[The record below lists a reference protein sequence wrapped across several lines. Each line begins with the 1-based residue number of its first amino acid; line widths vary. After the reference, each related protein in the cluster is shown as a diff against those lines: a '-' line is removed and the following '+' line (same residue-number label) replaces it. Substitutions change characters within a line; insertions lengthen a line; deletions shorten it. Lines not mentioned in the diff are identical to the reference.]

1 MLNLT
6 VDMFGHSVNLLEVG
20 GRVQGL
26 EYLLDTYFGPSSEDS
41 GKEGGYGPTDVI
53 KTEKLA
59 RTKSRV
65 SSMPDSS
72 KYFNS
77 LSLFLCVSE

>member
-1 MLNLT
+1 MMNLT

-26 EYLLDTYFGPSSEDS
+26 EYLLETYFGPRSEDS
-41 GKEGGYGPTDVI
+41 GKEGGYGRTDVV
-53 KTEKLA
+53 KKEKLA

-65 SSMPDSS
+65 SSVWCPT
-72 KYFNS
+72 
-77 LSLFLCVSE
+77 CI

>member
-1 MLNLT
+1 MMNLT

-41 GKEGGYGPTDVI
+41 GKEGGYGRTDLV

-59 RTKSRV
+59 RTKKTVRALT
-65 SSMPDSS
+65 MT
-72 KYFNS
+72 
-77 LSLFLCVSE
+77 